1 VPWQPADP
9 AFGQPAPLVRAD
21 APAIRLRLATPG
33 DAPAIPALLTTPR
46 RALIVAGNAAGDGR
60 VTESGIA
67 AASREEA
74 EAFLAA
80 HPGIAFIEVMFTG
93 MSGVPRGKRLRRHE
107 LLPVYDNGRFL
118 PVSILVA
125 DITGQ
130 DCFDTGL
137 VWEEGD
143 SDRAGRPVPGTLVRA
158 PWLGDDVAQ
167 VMLSIH
173 ERDGGI
179 SDLDPR
185 AVLAGVI
192 ARFAADGLKP
202 VVACELEYYL
212 VDAALRDEAG
222 APRIAS
228 LGGRPP
234 TLHGTYGLTEL
245 QDADGFLRDLWAAA
259 DVQGVPVEGAISEY
273 APGQME
279 LTLKHR
285 NDALRAADEAVM
297 YKRLVKGVAR
307 NHGWDATFMAK
318 PFAGSA
324 GSGMHLHVSVEDMAG
339 NNVFASDDP
348 HGSEALRHAIGGMMA
363 TLGDAFAIFAPNA
376 NSYRRFKAN
385 SFAPVA
391 PTWGVD
397 NRTVSLR
404 VPAGAPATRHVEHR
418 VCGADANP
426 YLALAA
432 LLAGVHHGLTR
443 RLDPGP
449 PVVGDGYAQSAATG
463 VRLPS
468 NWFAAVDAFAA
479 SPVIADYLGPRFQKM
494 FASVKRT
501 EQERFFE
508 VVSPLDYDWY
518 LRNA

>member
-1 VPWQPADP
+1 MTFPLIAVAD
-9 AFGQPAPLVRAD
+9 R
-21 APAIRLRLATPG
+21 
-33 DAPAIPALLTTPR
+33 
-46 RALIVAGNAAGDGR
+46 
-60 VTESGIA
+60 S
-67 AASREEA
+67 EA
-74 EAFLAA
+74 MAFLDAN
-80 HPGIAFIEVMFTG
+80 PQIAFVEVMFTG
-93 MSGVPRGKRLRRHE
+93 MSGVPRGKRIRRHE

-143 SDRAGRPVPGTLVRA
+143 SDRAARPAPGTLVRS

-173 ERDGGI
+173 ERDGRV

-192 ARFAADGLKP
+192 ARFTAVGLRP

-212 VDAALRDEAG
+212 VDAVDRDETG
-222 APRIAS
+222 APRIAR
-228 LGGRPP
+228 LGGRVP

-245 QDADGFLRDLWAAA
+245 ADADAFLRDLWGAA
-259 DVQGVPVEGAISEY
+259 DIQGVPVEGAISEY

-279 LTLKHR
+279 LTLKHC

-307 NHGWDATFMAK
+307 THGMDATFMAK
-318 PFAGSA
+318 PFAATA
-324 GSGMHLHVSVEDMAG
+324 GSGMHLHVSIEDVEG
-339 NNVFASDDP
+339 RNIFASDSP
-348 HGSEALRHAIGGMMA
+348 EGSAALRHAVGGMRA

-385 SFAPVA
+385 SFAPVS

-404 VPAGAPATRHVEHR
+404 VPAGTPSSRHVEHR

-432 LLAGVHHGLTR
+432 LLAGVHHGMTQQI
-443 RLDPGP
+443 DPGP
-449 PVVGDGYAQSAATG
+449 PVVGDGYAAAAETG
-463 VRLPS
+463 IRLPS
-468 NWFAAVDAFAA
+468 NWFSAVDTFAA
-479 SPVIADYLGPRFQKM
+479 SPVMADYLGTRFQRM
-494 FASVKRT
+494 FTSVKRT

-508 VVSPLDYDWY
+508 SVSPLDYDWY

>member
-1 VPWQPADP
+1 MGLCRHGPLTHKLHRPNLKTELRPRGSKEEPFAETEGP
-9 AFGQPAPLVRAD
+9 LLTAPLIAVAD
-21 APAIRLRLATPG
+21 A
-33 DAPAIPALLTTPR
+33 
-46 RALIVAGNAAGDGR
+46 
-60 VTESGIA
+60 S
-67 AASREEA
+67 EA

-80 HPGIAFIEVMFTG
+80 NPGVAFVEVMFTG

-107 LLPVYDNGRFL
+107 LLPVYHNGRFL

-137 VWEEGD
+137 VWQEGD
-143 SDRAGRPVPGTLVRA
+143 SDRAARPAPGTLVRA

-167 VMLSIH
+167 VILSIH
-173 ERDGGI
+173 ERDGRV

-212 VDAALRDEAG
+212 VDATERGTDG

-228 LGGRPP
+228 LGGCPP

-245 QDADGFLRDLWAAA
+245 ADADGFLRDLWSAA
-259 DVQGVPVEGAISEY
+259 DIQGVPVEGAISEY

-307 NHGWDATFMAK
+307 RHGMDATFMAK
-318 PFAGSA
+318 PFAATA
-324 GSGMHLHVSVEDMAG
+324 GSGMHLHVSVEDAEG
-339 NNVFASDDP
+339 RNIFASDHP
-348 HGSEALRHAIGGMMA
+348 EGSTALRHAVGGMRA

-385 SFAPVA
+385 SFAPVS

-432 LLAGVHHGLTR
+432 LLAGVHYGMTQQI
-443 RLDPGP
+443 DPGP
-449 PVVGDGYAQSAATG
+449 PVVGDGYAAAEASG
-463 VRLPS
+463 IRLPS
-468 NWFAAVDAFAA
+468 NWFSAVDTFAA
-479 SPVIADYLGPRFQKM
+479 SAVMADYLGTRFVAM
-494 FASVKRT
+494 FTSVKRT

>member
-1 VPWQPADP
+1 M
-9 AFGQPAPLVRAD
+9 R
-21 APAIRLRLATPG
+21 
-33 DAPAIPALLTTPR
+33 
-46 RALIVAGNAAGDGR
+46 DGELNG
-60 VTESGIA
+60 VVV
-67 AASREEA
+67 ASRAEA
-74 EAFLAA
+74 EAFLADN
-80 HPGIAFIEVMFTG
+80 PDIAFFELIFTN

-107 LLPVYDNGRFL
+107 LLPIYDQGRFL

-137 VWEEGD
+137 VWQEGD
-143 SDRAGRPVPGTLVRA
+143 SDRVARPAPGTLVRA
-158 PWLGDDVAQ
+158 PWLGYDVAQ
-167 VMLSIH
+167 VLTSLH
-173 ERDGGI
+173 ERDGRV

-192 ARFAADGLKP
+192 ARFAADGLTP
-202 VVACELEYYL
+202 VVACEIEYYL
-212 VDAALRDEAG
+212 VDAARGDG
-222 APRIAS
+222 AVPEVARI
-228 LGGRPP
+228 GGARP

-245 QDADGFLRDLWAAA
+245 ADADGFLRDLWDVA
-259 DVQGVPVEGAISEY
+259 DVQRVPVEGAISEY
-273 APGQME
+273 AAGQME
-279 LTLKHR
+279 LTLRHG

-307 NHGWDATFMAK
+307 RHGMDATFMAK

-324 GSGMHLHVSVEDMAG
+324 GSGMHLHVSVEDAAG
-339 NNVFASDDP
+339 RNVFASESVE
-348 HGSEALRHAIGGMMA
+348 GSEALRHAVGGMRE
-363 TLGDAFAIFAPNA
+363 TLGAAFAIFAPNA

-385 SFAPVA
+385 SFAPVS

-418 VCGADANP
+418 VSGADANP

-432 LLAGVHHGLTR
+432 LLAGVHHGMTNR
-443 RLDPGP
+443 IDPGP
-449 PVVGDGYAQSAATG
+449 PVVGDGYAAAAETG
-463 VRLPS
+463 IRLPG
-468 NWFAAVDAFAA
+468 NWFAAVDAFADSA
-479 SPVIADYLGPRFQKM
+479 VMQDYLGTRFVRM

-508 VVSPLDYDWY
+508 IVSPLDYDWY

>member
-1 VPWQPADP
+1 MA
-9 AFGQPAPLVRAD
+9 AEPLIA
-21 APAIRLRLATPG
+21 
-33 DAPAIPALLTTPR
+33 
-46 RALIVAGNAAGDGR
+46 VANRD
-60 VTESGIA
+60 
-67 AASREEA
+67 EA

-80 HPGIAFIEVMFTG
+80 NPDIAFFEVMFTN

-107 LLPVYDNGRFL
+107 LLPIYENGRFL

-137 VWEEGD
+137 VWPEGD
-143 SDRAGRPVPGTLVRA
+143 SDRAARPAPATLVRA

-167 VMLSIH
+167 VMLSLH
-173 ERDGGI
+173 ERDGRV

-202 VVACELEYYL
+202 VVACEIEYYL
-212 VDAALRDEAG
+212 VDALARDAAG

-245 QDADGFLRDLWAAA
+245 ADADAFLRDLWRTA

-307 NHGWDATFMAK
+307 NHGMDATFMAK
-318 PFAGSA
+318 PFAATA
-324 GSGMHLHVSVEDMAG
+324 GSGMHLHVSVEDAAG
-339 NNVFASDDP
+339 RNIFASDSP
-348 HGSEALRHAIGGMMA
+348 EGSQALRYGVGGMRA

-376 NSYRRFKAN
+376 NSYRRFRAN
-385 SFAPVA
+385 SFAPVS

-404 VPAGAPATRHVEHR
+404 VPAGQPATRHVEHR

-432 LLAGVHHGLTR
+432 LLAGVHHGMKNAI
-443 RLDPGP
+443 DPGP
-449 PVVGDGYAQSAATG
+449 PVVGDGYAAAAETG
-463 VRLPS
+463 IKLPS
-468 NWFAAVDAFAA
+468 NWFSAVDAFAESA
-479 SPVIADYLGPRFQKM
+479 VMADYLGERFQRM
-494 FASVKRT
+494 FTSVKRT

-508 VVSPLDYDWY
+508 TVSPLDYDWY

>member
-1 VPWQPADP
+1 MIT
-9 AFGQPAPLVRAD
+9 PL
-21 APAIRLRLATPG
+21 
-33 DAPAIPALLTTPR
+33 IP
-46 RALIVAGNAAGDGR
+46 
-60 VTESGIA
+60 IA
-67 AASREEA
+67 NRSEA

-80 HPGIAFIEVMFTG
+80 NPQIAFIEVMFTN

-143 SDRAGRPVPGTLVRA
+143 SDRTARPVPGTLVPA
-158 PWLGDDVAQ
+158 PWLGPDMAQ
-167 VMLSIH
+167 VMLSLH
-173 ERDGGI
+173 ERDGQV
-179 SDLDPR
+179 SNLDPR
-185 AVLAGVI
+185 AVLAAVI
-192 ARFAADGLKP
+192 ARFAADGLTP

-212 VDAALRDEAG
+212 LDATR
-222 APRIAS
+222 APNSAPSIAS
-228 LGGRPP
+228 LGGSPP

-245 QDADGFLRDLWAAA
+245 ADADAFLRDLWSAA
-259 DVQGVPVEGAISEY
+259 DAQGVPVEGAISEY

-285 NDALRAADEAVM
+285 NDALRAADEAVL

-307 NHGWDATFMAK
+307 KHGMDATFMAK
-318 PFAGSA
+318 PFAASA
-324 GSGMHLHVSVEDMAG
+324 GSGMHLHVSVEDASG
-339 NNVFASDDP
+339 TNIFASESP
-348 HGSEALRHAIGGMMA
+348 EGSSALRHAIGGMRA
-363 TLGDAFAIFAPNA
+363 TLADAFAIFAPNA
-376 NSYRRFKAN
+376 NSYRRFRAN
-385 SFAPVA
+385 SFAPVS

-432 LLAGVHHGLTR
+432 LLAGVHHGLTNHI
-443 RLDPGP
+443 DPGP
-449 PVVGDGYAQSAATG
+449 PTVGDGYAAAETTG
-463 VRLPS
+463 IKLPS
-468 NWFAAVDAFAA
+468 NWFSAVDTFAA
-479 SPVIADYLGPRFQKM
+479 SPIMADYLGTRFQSM
-494 FASVKRT
+494 FTSVKRT

>member
-1 VPWQPADP
+1 M
-9 AFGQPAPLVRAD
+9 
-21 APAIRLRLATPG
+21 
-33 DAPAIPALLTTPR
+33 
-46 RALIVAGNAAGDGR
+46 ALIPVAPR
-60 VTESGIA
+60 S
-67 AASREEA
+67 EA

-80 HPGIAFIEVMFTG
+80 NPHIAFIEIMFTN

-107 LLPVYDNGRFL
+107 LLPIYDTGRFL

-143 SDRAGRPVPGTLVRA
+143 SDRAARPVPGTLVPV
-158 PWLGDDVAQ
+158 PWLGPDTAQ
-167 VMLSIH
+167 VMLSLH
-173 ERDGGI
+173 ERDGEV

-185 AVLAGVI
+185 AILAAVI
-192 ARFAADGLKP
+192 ARFAADGLTP

-212 VDAALRDEAG
+212 VDAAR
-222 APRIAS
+222 APNAPPGIAS
-228 LGGRPP
+228 LGGSSP

-245 QDADGFLRDLWAAA
+245 ADADAFLRDLWRAA
-259 DVQGVPVEGAISEY
+259 DSQNVPVEGAISEY

-279 LTLKHR
+279 LTLRHG

-307 NHGWDATFMAK
+307 RHGMDATFMAK
-318 PFAGSA
+318 PFASSA
-324 GSGMHLHVSVEDMAG
+324 GSGMHLHVSVEDADG
-339 NNVFASDDP
+339 ANIFADASAE
-348 HGSEALRHAIGGMMA
+348 GSPALRHAIGGMRA
-363 TLGDAFAIFAPNA
+363 TLADAFAIFAPNA
-376 NSYRRFKAN
+376 NSYRRFKSN
-385 SFAPVA
+385 SFAPVS

-432 LLAGVHHGLTR
+432 LLAGVHHGLTHR
-443 RLDPGP
+443 IDPGP
-449 PVVGDGYAQSAATG
+449 PTTGDGYAAASASG
-463 VRLPS
+463 IRLPG
-468 NWFAAVDAFAA
+468 NWFAAVDTFAG
-479 SPVIADYLGPRFQKM
+479 SPIIADYLGARFQRM
-494 FASVKRT
+494 FTSVKRT

-508 VVSPLDYDWY
+508 IVSPLDYDWY